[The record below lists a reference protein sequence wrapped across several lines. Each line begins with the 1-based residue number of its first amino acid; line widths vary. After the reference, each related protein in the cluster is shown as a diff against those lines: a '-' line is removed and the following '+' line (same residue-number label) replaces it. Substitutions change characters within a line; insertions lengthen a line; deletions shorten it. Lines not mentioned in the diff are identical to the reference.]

1 MPRPGR
7 NIEQA
12 LLRSGRE
19 LYAGRGTAGLSV
31 RSVTEHAKVNLGMF
45 HYHFRTKDEF
55 LRQVLASFYEDM
67 YGALSAHAGAGGKPL
82 DRLRETLFFVACF
95 VRENRPLLA
104 RVLADA
110 AAGHEVAADFIRAN
124 APRHLGLL
132 LALMDEAQ
140 EAGQLRG
147 VAPLQRFIF
156 VMSAVAMPLLIG
168 PGLQS
173 LGVAPAVLG
182 PLLQPQVLG
191 DEAIRER
198 IELALSALEGSG
210 RKEKKR

>member
-7 NIEQA
+7 NIEQT

-19 LYAGRGTAGLSV
+19 MYASRGTAGLSV
-31 RSVTEHAKVNLGMF
+31 RAVTEHAGVNLGMF

-55 LRQVLASFYEDM
+55 LRAVLASFYEDM
-67 YGALSAHAGAGGKPL
+67 YGALSARAGGGGEPME
-82 DRLRETLFFVACF
+82 RLREALFFIACF

-124 APRHLGLL
+124 APRHLAVL
-132 LALMDEAQ
+132 LALMDQAQ
-140 EAGQLRG
+140 EAGQLLA

-156 VMSAVAMPLLIG
+156 VMSAVAMPLLVG

-173 LGVAPAVLG
+173 LGVAPGVLG
-182 PLLQPQVLG
+182 PLLQQQVLS

-198 IELALSALEGSG
+198 IALALGALEVS